1 MKTEKFTIV
10 NLNRT
15 EMEVMRE
22 YIRALNYQH
31 KYHQI
36 EFDIYCTVQD
46 KFSIAVDNCVSTESR
61 KITDFMKLMFQ
72 LEEEVSENV

>member
-22 YIRALNYQH
+22 YIRALNYQL
-31 KYHQI
+31 
-36 EFDIYCTVQD
+36 EFDIYCTAQD
-46 KFSIAVDNCVSTESR
+46 KFSVAVDNCVSTESR
-61 KITDFMKLMFQ
+61 KITDFMNLIFQ
-72 LEEEVSENV
+72 LEEEASAV

>member
-1 MKTEKFTIV
+1 MKTEKFTIM

-22 YIRALNYQH
+22 YIRALNYKH
-31 KYHQI
+31 KHHKI
-36 EFDIYCTVQD
+36 EFDIYCTAQD
-46 KFSIAVDNCVSTESR
+46 KFNVAVDNCVSTESR
-61 KITDFMKLMFQ
+61 RIIDFMKLMFQ